1 MSVLGKRVVTG
12 SVVDHDPKRQKISPP
27 PLAQLL
33 EAGKNRFP
41 ELLYSL
47 SSAEKFLVCTRKDLH
62 NHPPIGM
69 ISRVWIIVAE
79 DGGYDFQVLFFSKEK
94 GNISNIEDF
103 VKLCGKIYINSS
115 FKLCPG
121 INNDVYET
129 KYFSII
135 RYDLKSVRRQTH
147 PISRID
153 SHKCLLWHQLSR
165 NASIFEKDMSAVLC
179 SSCKRL

>member
-27 PLAQLL
+27 SLAQSL

-69 ISRVWIIVAE
+69 ISLKMEVTIFRS
-79 DGGYDFQVLFFSKEK
+79 FFS
-94 GNISNIEDF
+94 
-103 VKLCGKIYINSS
+103 VKRKVTLAILKILLNYVERYI
-115 FKLCPG
+115 
-121 INNDVYET
+121 
-129 KYFSII
+129 
-135 RYDLKSVRRQTH
+135 
-147 PISRID
+147 
-153 SHKCLLWHQLSR
+153 
-165 NASIFEKDMSAVLC
+165 
-179 SSCKRL
+179 